1 MLVEPIYFFQHQ
13 RHYYVFVIKY
23 SASSGYRGNSN
34 PGNVFH
40 EVLEIFEPVF
50 FTDSGTGDRRLVVRV
65 TPIFDFHQ
73 H

>member
-50 FTDSGTGDRRLVVRV
+50 LRIPERGISTAADDILK
-65 TPIFDFHQ
+65 D
-73 H
+73 